1 MVTEILKTLSDTE
14 LTAIAQELNNPKIDN
29 LAIYNQLVA
38 KSNYP
43 TDMSDFLTL
52 PTKVAVELSERLL
65 EIQKREWLRDKE
77 EAV

>member
-14 LTAIAQELNNPKIDN
+14 LTAIALELNNPKIDN
-29 LAIYNQLVA
+29 LAIYNQLIA

-65 EIQKREWLRDKE
+65 QRDKE
-77 EAV
+77 IA